1 MSADYLLD
9 TGVANLIA
17 LDNPAILQRVT
28 ATRRVQVPDI
38 VFGELYFGAYF
49 YAYKYNNVKLLDRY
63 DDFRQRYGSQLLQ
76 SDLDTAQTYGAIADK
91 ASRTRPDNPTKRH
104 VDCRA
109 RPPAWPHPRHPG
121 LRFHPRLRP
130 SGRDLVMAATD
141 PPPAESTPLEYCDPV
156 RRNKSLRGQV

>member
-28 ATRRVQVPDI
+28 AARRVQVPDV

-76 SDLDTAQTYGAIADK
+76 SDLDTAQTYGAIA
-91 ASRTRPDNPTKRH
+91 AE
-104 VDCRA
+104 
-109 RPPAWPHPRHPG
+109 
-121 LRFHPRLRP
+121 LR
-130 SGRDLVMAATD
+130 V
-141 PPPAESTPLEYCDPV
+141 
-156 RRNKSLRGQV
+156 RGQIIQQNDMWIAALARQHGLTLATLDSDFTRVSGLQVEIW